1 MYRYGGD
8 EFALIFY
15 NKKNVINALEKIET
29 RMKNPWQIS
38 NIDFIISYVA
48 GGIAYPKVAHS
59 KEEIINGL
67 EYAVS
72 LGKKDNAHNIN
83 FCVTAMI

>member
-1 MYRYGGD
+1 
-8 EFALIFY
+8 
-15 NKKNVINALEKIET
+15 
-29 RMKNPWQIS
+29 MKNPWQIS

-72 LGKKDNAHNIN
+72 LGKRIMLIILI
-83 FCVTAMI
+83 FVLLQ